1 MVEIPTESPL
11 RGVLYKNSTF
21 LTNTSL
27 YLGNDKKN
35 WAIMVRAIVYSLY
48 YAWVLKQLDS
58 IYSTLIVP
66 KFRWYAKVVWRL

>member
-48 YAWVLKQLDS
+48 YA
-58 IYSTLIVP
+58 
-66 KFRWYAKVVWRL
+66 